1 MTENQNTEMV
11 ETTEVEAVEAEDQNV
26 EGTTEPENLEPEGD
40 LYDLNNP
47 QITQRIQESVRDRI
61 LANIQSQQQ
70 QQQQQQVGVSGETQA
85 EQGYQEY
92 EQEDLSEGDIANIV
106 RNQLEQYHQQKE
118 QSQYQQQLTQ
128 QKNYY
133 ESILSDYDSN
143 HLNRKTQGLS
153 EEQQALIKL
162 KYYEAI
168 NEEEAKS
175 KGQVNPQ
182 VANTIITRH
191 QSFLNNYLGKNNVT
205 SKIKSGLDSNASKG
219 TPTKEQPKV
228 SSLSDALK
236 IINGN

>member
-1 MTENQNTEMV
+1 MEENQDTEIV
-11 ETTEVEAVEAEDQNV
+11 ETTEVET
-26 EGTTEPENLEPEGD
+26 EGQDVTETTEPENLEPEGD

-61 LANIQSQQQ
+61 LANIKSQQQ
-70 QQQQQQVGVSGETQA
+70 QQQQQQEAVGVHETQA
-85 EQGYQEY
+85 EQGYQGY
-92 EQEDLSEGDIANIV
+92 GQEDMSEGDIANIV
-106 RNQLEQYHQQKE
+106 RNQLELYHQQRE
-118 QSQYQQQLTQ
+118 QSQYQQQLVQ

-143 HLNRKTQGLS
+143 HLNRKMQGLS

-168 NEEEAKS
+168 NEEEAKL
-175 KGQVNPQ
+175 KGQVSPQ
-182 VANTIITRH
+182 VANTIITKH
-191 QSFLNNYLGKNNVT
+191 QSFLNNYLGKNNIT